1 MVKSS
6 QHNDFLPPQALQSL
20 QAFGADLALARKRRK
35 QSLREWA
42 ARMGVSV
49 RTLQRMEQG
58 DPGVGMGI
66 YAMAVW
72 LLGRSQA
79 LAQVALPEL
88 DMAALDQDI
97 AKAKQ
102 RGQAKRK
109 AAI

>member
-6 QHNDFLPPQALQSL
+6 QHNDFLPSQALQSV
-20 QAFGADLALARKRRK
+20 QALGADLALARKRRK

-97 AKAKQ
+97 ALAQQ
-102 RGQAKRK
+102 RGQKRK
-109 AAI
+109 AFA

>member
-1 MVKSS
+1 
-6 QHNDFLPPQALQSL
+6 
-20 QAFGADLALARKRRK
+20 
-35 QSLREWA
+35 
-42 ARMGVSV
+42 MGVSV

-97 AKAKQ
+97 ALAQQ
-102 RGQAKRK
+102 RGQKRK
-109 AAI
+109 AFA